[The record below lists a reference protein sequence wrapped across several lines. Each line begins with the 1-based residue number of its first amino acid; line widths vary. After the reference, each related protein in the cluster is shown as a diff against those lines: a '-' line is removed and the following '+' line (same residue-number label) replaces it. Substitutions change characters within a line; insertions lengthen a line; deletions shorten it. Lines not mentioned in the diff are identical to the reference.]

1 MHGRLIEFALAYY
14 REPLRYPRLA
24 DVHHPL
30 PAGFAAMVPAF
41 GAALAPR
48 HLPATAAALHASP
61 EEVLAAGRFLIRQVL
76 LAPGATP
83 WRMLGF
89 EAEAPAAQ
97 VRRHYQLLIRLFHPD
112 RRSNLSELDT
122 EYASRLNSAYHAL
135 RGEAPGNDDK
145 EAEED
150 DPPPAPNIGAEL
162 IRYFQ
167 PQPLIAPPETLA
179 PRPVRWKRLTRR
191 TLLAAALLLILGVAI
206 FILFSL
212 LRPTTVQ
219 LQMAVDRQGPS
230 APIERHPSYLQGTAS
245 PLPPPASLKTPASAL
260 PAGQSATAGV
270 DQPPPISRTSPA
282 TGPVTDDQPAAPPTV
297 ATPAGETERLAAL
310 EQRQREIAAELA
322 RIEAERLALASQE
335 REQAR
340 QREEEAQRLEA
351 QRLASLAAAERHQRQ
366 VAEAEARLQA
376 ERQALERQKAEQ
388 AKRQEEQA
396 RLQAEERQAALA
408 ETRRKQEEAALAE
421 AKLKADRQALEQL
434 KAEQVKRQEEQARLR
449 AEERQAALAETR
461 RKQEEAALAE
471 AKLKAE
477 RQALERLKAEQAQ
490 HEQAEAKRREA
501 ERLAAQ
507 AEADRKQQEIA
518 TAQARLKAEFEA
530 LKQQQAKQQKPVASV
545 QAPAQ
550 AQTPAPAPAIKEQ
563 PTVDRVAK
571 PARKDA
577 DRLLNRFT
585 QAYAAGDLEAYVSL
599 FAPDVRFAEGTG
611 LAQLRSTYR
620 QFFARTPFRQ
630 SEITGLHWQET
641 TDGRLTGRGNI
652 RVKIRQNEAQ
662 PWNTFNGTI
671 ELELTALS
679 GQWKIMRME
688 HQVK

>member
-30 PAGFAAMVPAF
+30 PAGFAAMMPAF

-48 HLPATAAALHASP
+48 NLPATAAALNASP

-97 VRRHYQLLIRLFHPD
+97 IRRHYQLLIRLFHPD

-135 RGEAPGNDDK
+135 RGEAPSADDK
-145 EAEED
+145 EAEEED
-150 DPPPAPNIGAEL
+150 LQPASDIGAEL
-162 IRYFQ
+162 VRYFQ
-167 PQPLIAPPETLA
+167 PQPLIAPWEALV
-179 PRPVRWKRLTRR
+179 PRPARWKRLTRR
-191 TLLAAALLLILGVAI
+191 TLLVAALLLILGVAG
-206 FILFSL
+206 FVLFNL

-219 LQMAVDRQGPS
+219 LQMAVDRQAPS
-230 APIERHPSYLQGTAS
+230 VPLERQPSYLQGTTS
-245 PLPPPASLKTPASAL
+245 PLPRPPGLTTPAPVMPADRPVTASMEPTPPGRAL
-260 PAGQSATAGV
+260 TVAGSGAKDQSS
-270 DQPPPISRTSPA
+270 PPPT
-282 TGPVTDDQPAAPPTV
+282 TPTEE
-297 ATPAGETERLAAL
+297 ADRLIAL

-322 RIEAERLALASQE
+322 RIEAERLALVALEQE
-335 REQAR
+335 QTR
-340 QREEEAQRLEA
+340 QRQEEAQRLEA
-351 QRLASLAAAERHQRQ
+351 QRLATQAEAERHQRQ
-366 VAEAEARLQA
+366 VAEAETRLQA

-421 AKLKADRQALEQL
+421 AKLKA
-434 KAEQVKRQEEQARLR
+434 
-449 AEERQAALAETR
+449 
-461 RKQEEAALAE
+461 
-471 AKLKAE
+471 E

-490 HEQAEAKRREA
+490 REQAEAKRREA

-507 AEADRKQQEIA
+507 AEAERKQQEIA
-518 TAQARLKAEFEA
+518 KAQARLQAEFEA
-530 LKQQQAKQQKPVASV
+530 LKQQQAKQQKPVALAHSQA
-545 QAPAQ
+545 QAPAPPPASVPSQ
-550 AQTPAPAPAIKEQ
+550 APAPATSNQ
-563 PTVDRVAK
+563 PTVELVAN
-571 PARKDA
+571 PPRKDA

-585 QAYAAGDLEAYVSL
+585 QAYTAGDLEAYVSL
-599 FAPDVRFAEGTG
+599 FAPDARFAEGTG
-611 LAQLRSTYR
+611 QAQLRSTYR
-620 QFFARTPFRQ
+620 QFFARTPYRQ
-630 SEITGLHWQET
+630 SEISGFRWRET
-641 TDGRLTGRGNI
+641 ADGRLTGRGNI
-652 RVKIRQNEAQ
+652 QVKVRQNETQ
-662 PWNTFNGTI
+662 PWEAFSGTI
-671 ELELTALS
+671 ELELIALS

>member
-30 PAGFAAMVPAF
+30 PAGFAAMMPAF

-48 HLPATAAALHASP
+48 NLPATAAALNASP

-97 VRRHYQLLIRLFHPD
+97 IRRHYQLLIRLFHPD

-135 RGEAPGNDDK
+135 RGEAPSADEK
-145 EAEED
+145 EADEED
-150 DPPPAPNIGAEL
+150 PQPAPDIGAEL
-162 IRYFQ
+162 VRYFQ
-167 PQPLIAPPETLA
+167 PQPLIAPREALV
-179 PRPVRWKRLTRR
+179 PRPARWKRLTRR
-191 TLLAAALLLILGVAI
+191 TLLAAALLLILGVAG
-206 FILFSL
+206 FVLFNL

-219 LQMAVDRQGPS
+219 LQMAVDRQAPS
-230 APIERHPSYLQGTAS
+230 VPLERQPSYLQGTTP
-245 PLPPPASLKTPASAL
+245 PLSRPPGLTTPVPAIPADRPVTSSMELTPPGHALTAAGSGSKDQSPPP
-260 PAGQSATAGV
+260 
-270 DQPPPISRTSPA
+270 
-282 TGPVTDDQPAAPPTV
+282 PT
-297 ATPAGETERLAAL
+297 TTTEEADRLIAL

-322 RIEAERLALASQE
+322 RIEAERQALVALEQE
-335 REQAR
+335 QTR
-340 QREEEAQRLEA
+340 QRQEEAQRLEA
-351 QRLASLAAAERHQRQ
+351 QRLATQAESERHQQQ

-376 ERQALERQKAEQ
+376 ERRALERQKAEQ

-421 AKLKADRQALEQL
+421 S
-434 KAEQVKRQEEQARLR
+434 
-449 AEERQAALAETR
+449 
-461 RKQEEAALAE
+461 
-471 AKLKAE
+471 KLKAE

-490 HEQAEAKRREA
+490 REQAEAKRREA

-507 AEADRKQQEIA
+507 AEADRKQQELA
-518 TAQARLKAEFEA
+518 KAQARLQSEFEA
-530 LKQQQAKQQKPVASV
+530 LKQQQAKQQKPVT
-545 QAPAQ
+545 PAHTQ
-550 AQTPAPAPAIKEQ
+550 AQAPAPASSQPPALETSNQTAVEQ
-563 PTVDRVAK
+563 VAK
-571 PARKDA
+571 PPRKDA

-585 QAYAAGDLEAYVSL
+585 QAYTTGDLEAYVSL
-599 FAPDVRFAEGTG
+599 FAPDARFTEGTG
-611 LAQLRSTYR
+611 QAQLRSTYR
-620 QFFARTPFRQ
+620 QFFARTPYRQ
-630 SEITGLHWQET
+630 SEISGFRWRET
-641 TDGRLTGRGNI
+641 ADGRLTGRGNI
-652 RVKIRQNEAQ
+652 QVKVRQKETQ
-662 PWNTFNGTI
+662 PWEAFSGTI
-671 ELELTALS
+671 ELELIALS
-679 GQWKIMRME
+679 GQWKIIRME

>member
-421 AKLKADRQALEQL
+421 AKLKA
-434 KAEQVKRQEEQARLR
+434 
-449 AEERQAALAETR
+449 
-461 RKQEEAALAE
+461 
-471 AKLKAE
+471 E

>member
-30 PAGFAAMVPAF
+30 PAGFAAMIPAF

-48 HLPATAAALHASP
+48 HLSATAAALHASP

-97 VRRHYQLLIRLFHPD
+97 IRRHYQLLIRLFHPD

-135 RGEAPGNDDK
+135 RGEAPGAEDK
-145 EAEED
+145 EGED
-150 DPPPAPNIGAEL
+150 DDTQPAPDIGAEL

-167 PQPLIAPPETLA
+167 PQPLIAHREALLHH
-179 PRPVRWKRLTRR
+179 PVRWKRLTRR
-191 TLLAAALLLILGVAI
+191 ILLAAALLLILGVAG

-212 LRPTTVQ
+212 LRPTTMQ
-219 LQMAVDRQGPS
+219 LQMAADRQAPS
-230 APIERHPSYLQGTAS
+230 APLERQPSYLQGTAS
-245 PLPPPASLKTPASAL
+245 PPALPASLNTPPSAIPPARPATAGAESPPPAPTATGSLTE
-260 PAGQSATAGV
+260 GQS
-270 DQPPPISRTSPA
+270 PPLPKPSAHSDEA
-282 TGPVTDDQPAAPPTV
+282 
-297 ATPAGETERLAAL
+297 ERLVAL

-322 RIEAERLALASQE
+322 RIEAERLALVTQE
-335 REQAR
+335 QEQAR
-340 QREEEAQRLEA
+340 QREEEARRLEA
-351 QRLASLAAAERHQRQ
+351 QRLASQAEAERHQRQ

-388 AKRQEEQA
+388 AKRQAEQA
-396 RLQAEERQAALA
+396 RLHAEER
-408 ETRRKQEEAALAE
+408 EAALAE
-421 AKLKADRQALEQL
+421 S
-434 KAEQVKRQEEQARLR
+434 
-449 AEERQAALAETR
+449 R

-490 HEQAEAKRREA
+490 REQAEAKRREA
-501 ERLAAQ
+501 ELRAAH
-507 AEADRKQQEIA
+507 AEVERKQKEIA
-518 TAQARLKAEFEA
+518 ASQARLKSEFEA
-530 LKQQQAKQQKPVASV
+530 LKQQQAKQQKPVSSAQAPTQD

-550 AQTPAPAPAIKEQ
+550 VPASTPAPAIKDQ
-563 PTVDRVAK
+563 PTLDRVAR
-571 PARKDA
+571 PAPKDA

-599 FAPDVRFAEGTG
+599 FTPDARFTEGVG
-611 LAQLRSTYR
+611 QGQLRSTYR
-620 QFFARTPFRQ
+620 QFFARNPYRQ
-630 SEITGLHWQET
+630 SVITGFRWKET
-641 TDGRLTGRGNI
+641 ADGRLTGRGNI
-652 RVKIRQNEAQ
+652 QVKIRRDAAQ
-662 PWNTFNGTI
+662 PWDTFNGTI
-671 ELELTALS
+671 ELELTALN

>member
-24 DVHHPL
+24 DVHHHL
-30 PAGFAAMVPAF
+30 PAGFAAMMPAF

-48 HLPATAAALHASP
+48 NLPATAAALNASP

-97 VRRHYQLLIRLFHPD
+97 IRRHYQLLIRLFHPD

-135 RGEAPGNDDK
+135 RGEAPSADDK
-145 EAEED
+145 EAEEED
-150 DPPPAPNIGAEL
+150 LQPAPDIGAEL
-162 IRYFQ
+162 VRYFQ
-167 PQPLIAPPETLA
+167 PQPLIAPREALV
-179 PRPVRWKRLTRR
+179 PRPARWKRLTRR
-191 TLLAAALLLILGVAI
+191 TLLVAALLLILGVAG
-206 FILFSL
+206 FVLFNL

-219 LQMAVDRQGPS
+219 LHMAVDRQAAS
-230 APIERHPSYLQGTAS
+230 APRERQPSYLQGTAA
-245 PLPPPASLKTPASAL
+245 PLPPPTMTTTPPAVTPVARNVVSSPEPPATPVTRDIPPGAGPPPPTRAL
-260 PAGQSATAGV
+260 AMNVPVV
-270 DQPPPISRTSPA
+270 DDQAPQPPTMPL
-282 TGPVTDDQPAAPPTV
+282 AP
-297 ATPAGETERLAAL
+297 GEAERLVAL

-322 RIEAERLALASQE
+322 RIEAERLALVAQE
-335 REQAR
+335 QEQAR
-340 QREEEAQRLEA
+340 QREEETQRLEML
-351 QRLASLAAAERHQRQ
+351 RLAAQAEAERHQRQ
-366 VAEAEARLQA
+366 IAEAEAQLQAERQALERQKAEQARRLEEQAQLQAA

-421 AKLKADRQALEQL
+421 S
-434 KAEQVKRQEEQARLR
+434 
-449 AEERQAALAETR
+449 
-461 RKQEEAALAE
+461 
-471 AKLKAE
+471 KLKAE

-490 HEQAEAKRREA
+490 REQAEAKRREA

-507 AEADRKQQEIA
+507 AEAERKQQEIA
-518 TAQARLKAEFEA
+518 KAQARLQAEFEA
-530 LKQQQAKQQKPVASV
+530 LKQQQAKQQKPVALAHSQA
-545 QAPAQ
+545 QAPAPPPASVPSQ
-550 AQTPAPAPAIKEQ
+550 APAPATSNQ
-563 PTVDRVAK
+563 PTVELVAN
-571 PARKDA
+571 PPRKDA

-585 QAYAAGDLEAYVSL
+585 QAYTAGDLEAYVSL
-599 FAPDVRFAEGTG
+599 FAPDARFAEGTG
-611 LAQLRSTYR
+611 QAQLRSTYR
-620 QFFARTPFRQ
+620 QFFARTPYRQ
-630 SEITGLHWQET
+630 SEISGFRWRET
-641 TDGRLTGRGNI
+641 ADGRLTGRGNI
-652 RVKIRQNEAQ
+652 QVKVRQNETQ
-662 PWNTFNGTI
+662 PWEAFSGTI
-671 ELELTALS
+671 ELELIALS